1 MLLLIFFSIELEDL
15 LPSDSKEYDDF
26 DDMENLLETPNLNSY
41 LLTPTLN
48 YRRFMKKDDRPKRVS
63 HKEGKTKLTSLISE

>member
-15 LPSDSKEYDDF
+15 LPSDSKEYGNF

-41 LLTPTLN
+41 LPTPILN
-48 YRRFMKKDDRPKRVS
+48 YRRFKQKDDRPKRVS